1 MIKTYKLPPFVYGLD
16 GICKLFNVS
25 RSTAF
30 KLKNGKIAGA
40 VTQHNNI
47 ILVDTAEAL
56 RLFGVEDAEKYIDPD
71 LFDEA
76 KK

>member
-1 MIKTYKLPPFVYGLD
+1 MIKTYKFPPFVYGLN

-25 RSTAF
+25 ISTAF

-40 VTQHNNI
+40 VTQHGNI
-47 ILVDTAEAL
+47 ILVDTVEAL
-56 RLFGVEDAEKYIDPD
+56 RLFGVKNPEKFVDPS
-71 LFDEA
+71 LFDEP